1 MNKTSQ
7 ILAII
12 LFLFTFS
19 YGQQKDT
26 IYGKVKSIRE
36 EVTFLND
43 KQQNYNPVG
52 ISGDYGHSGW
62 NRKTGKKSQFNIW
75 WYNTP
80 FVHYI
85 NYYKEFDKKNN
96 LIKEEWYFKNQNIVT
111 SYLNTFNELGDLI
124 LQKVTDN
131 RNGYVINDYDYYSI
145 LNSYDKDKNL
155 IFRKT
160 SQSDDS
166 YSINSK
172 KFDSLNNIK
181 SDFYYNSLY
190 PKESRKSEYIY
201 DVNGNLTDIKKY
213 EGNKETSGKKYE
225 YDENNRK
232 VKIFF
237 HTPFTW
243 VKTRKGSKQKRTEK
257 GSDNLYQVF
266 GYDEK
271 DRIIETQTYNQNFYR
286 KNLIVLSGIERK
298 VFDNNLLRKVLHNDK
313 NDSLLYFENY
323 EYDLKNRITKKI
335 VRKVNQT
342 ENTRMLTYTYSTYDL
357 PIKLIYEESRK
368 RTEINFEYEFDSK
381 DNWVKQTKIVNGKK
395 LYVWTRKI
403 EYFE

>member
-1 MNKTSQ
+1 MNKTNL
-7 ILAII
+7 ILATI
-12 LFLFTFS
+12 LFAFTFS

-36 EVTFLND
+36 KVTFVND

-62 NRKTGKKSQFNIW
+62 NRKTGKNSQFNNW
-75 WYNTP
+75 WYNTS

-96 LIKEEWYFKNQNIVT
+96 LLKEEWYFKNQNIVI

-131 RNGYVINDYDYYSI
+131 RNGYVINDYDYYSV

-155 IFRKT
+155 IFSKT
-160 SQSDDS
+160 SQSNDS
-166 YSINSK
+166 YSIASK
-172 KFDSLNNIK
+172 KFDSLNRIK

-190 PKESRKSEYIY
+190 PKESRKTDYIY
-201 DVNGNLTDIKKY
+201 DINGNLIEIKKY
-213 EGNKETSGKKYE
+213 EGDNETYGKKYE
-225 YDENNRK
+225 YDNNNRK
-232 VKIFF
+232 IKIIF
-237 HTPFTW
+237 HSPFTS

-298 VFDNNLLRKVLHNDK
+298 IFDNNLLRKVLHYDK
-313 NDSLLYFENY
+313 NDSLLYY
-323 EYDLKNRITKKI
+323 EKYEDDVKNRITKKI
-335 VRKVNQT
+335 VRKANQT
-342 ENTRMLTYTYSTYDL
+342 ENTRMLAYTYSTHHL
-357 PIKLIYEESRK
+357 PIKLIYEESGK
-368 RTEINFEYEFDSK
+368 RTEIDFEYEFDSK